1 MVGTIADKAV
11 CTETTAITGGCSGVG
26 SCCLAFGIAATP
38 TTSPANSVKV
48 CFPAGNAVTAALAMT
63 AAQNLLAYATATD
76 AGNIY
81 PLTPCA
87 AASGASTLAVSAA
100 ALATA
105 VYMM

>member
-1 MVGTIADKAV
+1 MANIADKAV
-11 CTETTAITGGCSGVG
+11 CTATTAVAGGCSGVG
-26 SCCLAFGIAATP
+26 SCCLGFAATAS
-38 TTSPANSVKV
+38 TATAVANSALV

-63 AAQNLLAYATATD
+63 ADQNAAAYATTTA

-81 PLTPCA
+81 PITACA

>member
-26 SCCLAFGIAATP
+26 SCCLGFAATAS
-38 TTSPANSVKV
+38 TATAVANSVLV

-63 AAQNLLAYATATD
+63 ADQNLAAYTTATI

-81 PLTPCA
+81 PITACA

>member
-26 SCCLAFGIAATP
+26 SCCLGFAAAAS
-38 TTSPANSVKV
+38 TTTAVTGSALV

-63 AAQNLLAYATATD
+63 DAQNALAYATTTA

-81 PLTPCA
+81 PISACA